1 MKEGINIE
9 EAGYIKRQTGRD
21 YWSQS
26 LRRPLLR
33 DMLSAFAPASAPVNT
48 IDWRDELYCRDG
60 SGVRI
65 ALLDSGINWSE
76 KIFAG
81 GRIVG
86 RDFTGSGSLFDPT
99 NHGTANAALLV
110 GQCLDKP
117 MGICP
122 GSELM
127 VAKVLGHRNWERT
140 VRAITKSLTWAIHS
154 GAEIIVLPFGTS
166 RRSMSIVRMIRAAVV
181 RGCSVLAAAG
191 NRGRDT
197 IFFPACLPEV
207 TAVSA
212 LTRDGYAY
220 PNCCTRDVDIYT
232 LGDRVPVHGLG
243 PVLELSGSSPATV
256 LAGGF
261 AALEIAALQPA

>member
-1 MKEGINIE
+1 MKEGVNIGE
-9 EAGYIKRQTGRD
+9 GGEFGRQTGCGCR
-21 YWSQS
+21 SRP
-26 LRRPLLR
+26 LHRPLLR
-33 DMLSAFAPASAPVNT
+33 EILSAFAPDPAPVST
-48 IDWRDELYCRDG
+48 IDWCNELYGRDG
-60 SGVRI
+60 SGVKI

-76 KIFAG
+76 KIFSGA
-81 GRIVG
+81 RIVG
-86 RDFTGSGSLFDPT
+86 RDFTSSGSLFDPT

-110 GQCLDKP
+110 GQGIDKP
-117 MGICP
+117 IGICP

-140 VRAITKSLTWAIHS
+140 VRAITKALNWVIHS

-166 RRSMSIVRMIRAAVV
+166 RRSMSIVRMIRAAVA
-181 RGCSVLAAAG
+181 RECSVLAAAG
-191 NRGRDT
+191 NRGRDN

-212 LTRDGYAY
+212 LTRDGHAY
-220 PNCCTRDVDIYT
+220 SNCCTRDVDLYT

-261 AALEIAALQPA
+261 TALKRTALQPA